1 MTTDGGVPTLSIS
14 DGWARLRLNRPEKRN
29 RVEPADIVEIIDLC
43 QRVTEDASIRVLTV
57 ESEGPVWCAGYHLG
71 ALADGERPQHGFGD
85 ACDTLAGL
93 GVPTVAVLSGTVHGG
108 GTDLALSCDLR
119 VAIDETAL
127 VMPAARIGIQYYAS
141 GLQRFVR
148 AIGPAATKRLFLTAE
163 RISADELLR
172 IGYLTETVPANQ
184 LADRVEKLVGAITAL
199 APLALRRTKWAID
212 ELMGPSPD
220 IEAIEASQRET
231 LRSEDHREAM
241 AAMRERR
248 APRFTGR

>member
-1 MTTDGGVPTLSIS
+1 MTTDGGVPTLSINE
-14 DGWARLRLNRPEKRN
+14 GWARLRLNRPEKRN

-43 QRVTEDASIRVLTV
+43 ERVAEDASIRVLTV
-57 ESEGPVWCAGYHLG
+57 ESDGPVWCAGYHLG

-85 ACDTLAGL
+85 ACDALAAL
-93 GVPTVAVLSGTVHGG
+93 AVPTVAVLSGTVHGG

-163 RISADELLR
+163 RISAEELLR
-172 IGYLTETVPANQ
+172 IGYLTETVPAER
-184 LADRVEKLVGAITAL
+184 LGSRVEELVQAIAGL
-199 APLALRRTKWAID
+199 APLAVRRTKWAID
-212 ELMGPSPD
+212 ELAGPSPD
-220 IEAIEASQRET
+220 IEAIEESQRQT
-231 LRSEDHREAM
+231 LRSADHSEAL
-241 AAMRERR
+241 AAMKERR
-248 APRFTGR
+248 TPRFAGR